1 MWKPI
6 RLFSLLL
13 LLAFALA
20 QQITKEFDVKVEL
33 TGKLYEE
40 KPKLSPPNY
49 LPMPQTK
56 ELDLSYMV
64 LEAPKSVEF
73 AQIKPVEKSVS

>member
-56 ELDLSYMV
+56 ELDF
-64 LEAPKSVEF
+64 E
-73 AQIKPVEKSVS
+73 QIFVD